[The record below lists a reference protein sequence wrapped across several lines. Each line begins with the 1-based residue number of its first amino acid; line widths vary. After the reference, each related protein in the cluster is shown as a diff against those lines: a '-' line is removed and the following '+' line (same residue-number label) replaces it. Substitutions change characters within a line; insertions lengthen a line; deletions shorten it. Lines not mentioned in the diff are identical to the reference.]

1 MVAERKSMHICN
13 THARTIPRPAEEVFD
28 SLARLGTPDDSLW
41 PAPSMPFQRTPGPL
55 AVGVTR
61 ESHGIIRAVLDELDP
76 GHKLVWRADQAF
88 LKGTH
93 GFQVTSTLTGCEV
106 EHVLDADLAWWFVPV
121 WGLKVRALHDRIV
134 ERLLDRVE
142 AAAQPA

>member
-1 MVAERKSMHICN
+1 MHIHN
-13 THARTIPRPAEEVFD
+13 KHARKIPRPAAEVFD
-28 SLARLGTPDDSLW
+28 SLAELGTSTDSLW
-41 PAPSMPFQRTPGPL
+41 PAPSMPFERTPGPL
-55 AVGVTR
+55 TVGVTY

-76 GHKLVWRADQAF
+76 GRRLVWRADQSF

-93 GFQVTSTLTGCEV
+93 GFQVTPTATGCEL
-106 EHVLDADLAWWFVPV
+106 EHVLEADLAWWFAPV
-121 WGLKVRALHDRIV
+121 WRLKVRAIHDRIV